1 MHVTLLFAPRFELP
15 EKGPEKGI
23 GGPGFLFGGS
33 SGFDLLKKSCN

>member
-1 MHVTLLFAPRFELP
+1 VTLLFAPRFEIP
-15 EKGPEKGI
+15 EKGM